1 MHSAA
6 RNQKNSRAHGPAE
19 QQGGRHE
26 TAGGR
31 RERRVRGEGRGARG
45 ERGRGRGEAESRQRW
60 REIEREPQQ
69 IAERRKRRVSGDS
82 TESTTTARQSER
94 QSEGQTDGAHASRWK
109 LRAGGGV
116 RCDGGAAE
124 NGSGCGT

>member
-45 ERGRGRGEAESRQRW
+45 EGRERQRQRRGRVEAEVEGDRARATANRGTQEEKS
-60 REIEREPQQ
+60 
-69 IAERRKRRVSGDS
+69 ERRQYREYNDS
-82 TESTTTARQSER
+82 ETE
-94 QSEGQTDGAHASRWK
+94 
-109 LRAGGGV
+109 
-116 RCDGGAAE
+116 
-124 NGSGCGT
+124 